1 MRLADLDE
9 VHRLE
14 TRIFPTPWSI
24 KSYQFEV
31 EHNQASDPWLAQLVE
46 KEAARI
52 VGYIVPW
59 ILVDEVHIANIAVD
73 PEFRQRGIA
82 RQLLMGALTR
92 ARKLGVVSAT
102 LEVRAGNQAAQK
114 LYHSLAFEKAGRRK
128 GYYKNDG
135 EDAIIMRLDNL
146 DDIFLQSQLEAA

>member
-14 TRIFPTPWSI
+14 MRIFPTPWSI
-24 KSYQFEV
+24 KSYRFEV

-46 KEAARI
+46 KEAGRI

-59 ILVDEVHIANIAVD
+59 MLVDEVHIANIAVD

-114 LYHSLAFEKAGRRK
+114 LYRSFAFEKAGRRK
-128 GYYKNDG
+128 HYYKDND

-146 DDIFLQSQLEAA
+146 DNIFLQSQLEAA